1 MAVSTYKA
9 MNDVFDICMNEYDEE
24 AAPKPRFTKV
34 WDEKS
39 VAFTDNGDQ
48 VLVKP
53 VRENVQYFDLYGAGH
68 LHEPVIELDVYTY
81 GIQKDG
87 EERHVAICDEID
99 RMLKDRVRRNEDTT
113 FVDLRIVL
121 SKTLSMDY
129 RNRHRHIFHVAYR
142 DYQPHTFT

>member
-1 MAVSTYKA
+1 MYKA
-9 MNDVFDICMNEYDEE
+9 MNDIFDLCTNEYNEE
-24 AAPKPRFTKV
+24 SAPKPRFTKV

-39 VAFTDNGDQ
+39 VAFTDNQDQ

-53 VRENVQYFDLYGAGH
+53 VKEELEYFALYGAGH
-68 LHEPVIELDVYTY
+68 LHHPIVELDVLTY

-87 EERHVAICDEID
+87 ELRHIAICDEID
-99 RMLKDRVRRNEDTT
+99 RMLKDRIRRNEDTT

-121 SKTLSMDY
+121 TKTLSPDY
-129 RNRHRHIFHVAYR
+129 RNRHRHIFHVEYR